1 MSGRR
6 GPAGLVG
13 GGGAGGGGGGSPPD
27 SPTSPDEQ
35 EWLRD
40 RDAQQ
45 GAGAPGG
52 PSAPVRP
59 SGTVPRSLENFEAY
73 QHNWELRYFRGF
85 SEEDR
90 QYLHEQFQRVFEN
103 NGFYM
108 NIDSQYL
115 DNVADE
121 HFKNQFETGGRSG
134 GAEYDASDMTPSN
147 GRVQA
152 AVQLFGLDYQKLRR
166 EDYEKY
172 GSMQTLD
179 LATAA
184 ARSPGGY
191 GDALVRF
198 KKENV
203 WDRTTYTLG
212 DSLGPAY
219 MNNLVAGKISEGQFT
234 GIEASDARFLLDR
247 VQQAESLVTDA
258 QKWNDVL
265 QGGWGSYLELQ
276 YHGSLTMQD
285 VESIVFT
292 RPYNIPDSQVLSK
305 LRSYGV
311 KLYKYEGGR
320 IVAL

>member
-1 MSGRR
+1 MPGSR

-13 GGGAGGGGGGSPPD
+13 GGGAGGAGGGSPPD
-27 SPTSPDEQ
+27 PSSSPDARDR
-35 EWLRD
+35 LRD
-40 RDAQQ
+40 PDAQQ
-45 GAGAPGG
+45 GTGAPGG
-52 PSAPVRP
+52 PNAPIRP
-59 SGTVPRSLENFEAY
+59 PGPVPPSLQNFEKY
-73 QHNWELRYFRGF
+73 QQDWERQHFRGF
-85 SEEDR
+85 SAEDR
-90 QYLHEQFQRVFEN
+90 KYLHEQFQKVFEN

-108 NIDSQYL
+108 NIDSRHL
-115 DNVADE
+115 ENVADE

-147 GRVQA
+147 GRVRA
-152 AVQLFGLDYQKLRR
+152 AIQLFGLDYQKLRR
-166 EDYEKY
+166 EEYEKY

-184 ARSPGGY
+184 ARSPSGY

-198 KKENV
+198 KRENV

-219 MNNLVAGKISEGQFT
+219 QRDLVAGKISDSQFT
-234 GIEASDARFLLDR
+234 GIEASDARFLLHR
-247 VQQAESLVTDA
+247 AQQAESLVTDA
-258 QKWNDVL
+258 QKWNDAM

-276 YHGSLTMQD
+276 YHGSLTMHD

-292 RPYNIPDSQVLSK
+292 RPYSIPDTRVLNK
-305 LRSYGV
+305 LRSFGV

-320 IVAL
+320 IIAL